1 MAKRTRK
8 RKALTTTQKYSKL
21 QTGLKFFGVELKE
34 LKKATTKALKSAQ
47 KLYKDIR
54 KQLRSEGVTDLPNI
68 TQLAK
73 EVQRQEQ
80 QSETPS
86 IPQEEIREPLPYAD
100 ETETATIDFASPILD
115 EFLDTIQEAMNE
127 LAAKYGS
134 TPQIWQTMTQQHSEI
149 ISTFNQLR
157 AEIGEDNLA
166 QYISSSVEYDAL
178 RTITKFTYNE
188 AVGVLDSILDNL
200 RAILSEAKQYNE
212 NPQTFIAPTNI
223 NLENI

>member
-1 MAKRTRK
+1 M
-8 RKALTTTQKYSKL
+8 KY
-21 QTGLKFFGVELKE
+21 FGVELKQ
-34 LKKATTKALKSAQ
+34 LKRASTKALTEAK
-47 KLYKDIR
+47 KIYKKRR
-54 KQLRSEGVTDLPNI
+54 KQLRDEGMTDIPNI